1 MGPTSRKADN
11 PVSDATI
18 APPGDSQDRYEG
30 FSLRSVTWGYRDI
43 FEKTIEELFRQGLL
57 GEQRREVTTRFFD
70 LLKRSDQ
77 SCFDHV
83 LRQFI
88 GALNPRTRWIMNL
101 PAIFSDVVETGS
113 ALAEG
118 RLYNG
123 MRFFE
128 TLAAGGMGASP
139 ESIRECLTL
148 FRRLRELDDDLAM
161 AFLSGYERLSSRL
174 RSQEMQRYIDVAIEI
189 YQGNKDCGCSFLRGE
204 LNTSETYIL
213 AITHECRLSDVS
225 EAVRGMIA
233 ALTGRECEIA
243 GLGRLDSDELIER
256 GAMMLAIEGHVYL
269 PERFRR
275 FDSAVENRRW
285 YILCGIISAAML
297 MESSFALIHGHPR
310 HSDCT
315 SLTGSEPWRIN
326 LFLVMEYVRV
336 LRCARRRW
344 PGARRMIK
352 WGISTELARGGAADG
367 AMTLFADALD
377 ESCVNPVVEKFRAIA
392 DDCVNCYDTAA
403 RLDKS
408 WTDEILAAYP
418 SLRARVL
425 SPMGFLSDFLFP
437 LNMSDPPSD
446 QMIADLKDAAF
457 SLRERTHE
465 REQLPAVNKSLNA
478 GNDQVEENDESAGTL
493 EAAFLY
499 DEWDFQQNDYRA
511 NWCIVHEKAV
521 EPESAAV
528 PDPAL
533 MKDVRKIKAVFE
545 HLKPEIVRREK
556 RLADG
561 DSINTD
567 LLLRH
572 IVDRTR
578 EPSPPARFYEK
589 PMVNHRDLGVLVLL
603 DVSGS
608 TGAQSG
614 DAARVLDIE
623 IQAAILL
630 GYGLA
635 ALDDRFAICGFS
647 SSGREKCEF
656 FVFKNFDDDWGGP
669 AIGRIMAA
677 WPRSSTRI
685 GPALRHSG
693 HMLSLH
699 PNRQRLILLVTDG
712 QPMDEGYDHVSRYA
726 QHDVRMAC
734 EENSRQGI
742 HTFAFSTEENS
753 LADMEIMFP
762 GRRFAIMPDISRLPV
777 MLPRLFIN
785 MTTR

>member
-1 MGPTSRKADN
+1 MGPTSSKADN
-11 PVSDATI
+11 PVSDDQI
-18 APPGDSQDRYEG
+18 APIDDSQDRYQG

-101 PAIFSDVVETGS
+101 PSIFSDVVETGS

-128 TLAAGGMGASP
+128 TLAAGGMGSSP
-139 ESIRECLTL
+139 ERIRECLTL

-161 AFLSGYERLSSRL
+161 AFLAGYKRLSSRL
-174 RSQEMQRYIDVAIEI
+174 RPLELQRYIDVAIEI
-189 YQGNKDCGCSFLRGE
+189 HQGNKECGCSFLRGE

-213 AITHECRLSDVS
+213 AITQECRLCDIS
-225 EAVRGMIA
+225 EAMRGMIA
-233 ALTGRECEIA
+233 ALTGRACEVA
-243 GLGRLDSDELIER
+243 DLGRLDSDDLIER
-256 GAMMLAIEGHVYL
+256 GTMMLAVDGHVYL

-285 YILCGIISAAML
+285 YILCGIVSAAML

-326 LFLVMEYVRV
+326 LFHVMEYVRV
-336 LRCARRRW
+336 LRRVRRRW

-352 WGISTELARGGAADG
+352 WGIRTELAGGDAADG
-367 AMTLFADALD
+367 PMSLFFDALD
-377 ESCVNPVVEKFRAIA
+377 ESCVNPVVGKLRAII
-392 DDCVNCYDTAA
+392 DDCVNCFDTAA
-403 RLDKS
+403 RLDES
-408 WTDEILAAYP
+408 WPDEILAAYP
-418 SLRARVL
+418 SLQARVG

-437 LNMSDPPSD
+437 VSISDPPSD
-446 QMIADLKDAAF
+446 QLIADLKDAA
-457 SLRERTHE
+457 SSHRERMHE
-465 REQLPAVNKSLNA
+465 SDRLPAVNKSVNA
-478 GNDQVEENDESAGTL
+478 GNDQVDKNDESAGAL

-499 DEWDFQQNDYRA
+499 NEWDFQQNDYRA
-511 NWCIVHEKAV
+511 NWCSVHEKAV
-521 EPESAAV
+521 EPESAAL

-533 MKDVRKIKAVFE
+533 MQDVRKIKAVFE
-545 HLKPEIVRREK
+545 RLKPEIVRREK
-556 RLADG
+556 RLAEGDG
-561 DSINTD
+561 INTD

-589 PMVNHRDLGVLVLL
+589 PMINHRDLGVLVLL

-608 TGAQSG
+608 TGTQSG
-614 DAARVLDIE
+614 DSARVLDVE
-623 IQAAILL
+623 KQAATLL

-635 ALDDRFAICGFS
+635 ALGDRFAICGFS

-656 FVFKNFDDDWGGP
+656 LVFKNFDDEWGGP

-693 HMLSLH
+693 HLLSLQ

-734 EENSRQGI
+734 EENARQGI

-762 GRRFAIMPDISRLPV
+762 GRRFAILPDIRRLPA
-777 MLPRLFIN
+777 MLPRVFIH
-785 MTTR
+785 MTVR